1 MEADEKFKDTL
12 DMLLA
17 LLRQQAKVY
26 KKEEHA
32 LRVLLEEEVKEKM
45 RTAAEDGKAEVWAES
60 GVQGAESHCLLLPP
74 HQQFYE
80 QASASTAALVAIRSE
95 WDKFLSSEGTPIPS
109 ATRLQAPPP
118 SNTLWEQYCTSTDA

>member
-45 RTAAEDGKAEVWAES
+45 RTAAEDGE
-60 GVQGAESHCLLLPP
+60 GVR
-74 HQQFYE
+74 
-80 QASASTAALVAIRSE
+80 V
-95 WDKFLSSEGTPIPS
+95 
-109 ATRLQAPPP
+109 
-118 SNTLWEQYCTSTDA
+118 